1 MEKRVVYKSIFIL
14 LTLGLCLYF
23 TFPLN
28 KRINLGLDLK
38 GGMHLLLKVDTAKIP
53 ENAREDAADRAI
65 EVIRKRID
73 NYGVREPLIQKHG
86 IDEIVV
92 ELAGFTDRERAREL
106 IGKVALLE
114 FKLVSSDQA
123 GLTEALA
130 GKVPEGYE
138 LKYTQDDNA
147 PILVEKNA
155 TLIGDALTDASVHFS
170 SSQV

>member
-1 MEKRVVYKSIFIL
+1 MEKRLIYKSIFIL
-14 LTLGLCLYF
+14 AILGLCVYF

-38 GGMHLLLKVDTAKIP
+38 GGMHLLLKVDTAKVP

-73 NYGVREPLIQKHG
+73 SYGVREPLIQKHG
-86 IDEIVV
+86 VDEIVV
-92 ELAGFTDRERAREL
+92 ELPGFTDRERAREL

-114 FKLVSSDQA
+114 FKLVSADQA
-123 GLTEALA
+123 ALADALA
-130 GKVPEGYE
+130 GKVPENYE

-147 PILVEKNA
+147 PLLVEKNA
-155 TLIGDALTDASVHFS
+155 SLIGEALTDAN
-170 SSQV
+170 